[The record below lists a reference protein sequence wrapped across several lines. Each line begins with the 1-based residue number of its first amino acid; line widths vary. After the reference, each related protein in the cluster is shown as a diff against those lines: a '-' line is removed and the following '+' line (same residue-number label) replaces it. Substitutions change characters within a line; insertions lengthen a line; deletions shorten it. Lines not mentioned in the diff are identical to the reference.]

1 MDATLEGHLHR
12 RCGGHYAQA
21 VETVTIRLSGMSAKV
36 DRELFR
42 CDKCGDVQHTVE
54 QREAAERE
62 AVLTMRHD
70 HALLTGKEIR
80 QFRDA
85 LGLSAE
91 LLGGLLHG
99 LPRGIV
105 EGWEKGRYLQSP
117 TVDAMIRSL
126 ADPEE
131 RERRAAKAGLLL
143 PALPGAEG
151 TAPTGSA
158 VPTTPTPSLPAL
170 PAWAVAHAAA
180 VAATRAAER
189 ATAAAEAEAA
199 RVAADGIVTE
209 ETVATEATEVSAPVE
224 MATGDA
230 PVDAARDDEPPA
242 DDDLVADDAEDGDT
256 DTAEAPGAVV
266 AE

>member
-12 RCGGHYAQA
+12 RCGGRYAQA

-91 LLGGLLHG
+91 QLGGLLHG
-99 LPRGIV
+99 MPRGIV

-131 RERRAAKAGLLL
+131 RETRAAKAGLVL
-143 PALPGAEG
+143 PPLPGPIEG
-151 TAPTGSA
+151 APPAPAMPEWAATAM
-158 VPTTPTPSLPAL
+158 
-170 PAWAVAHAAA
+170 AAA
-180 VAATRAAER
+180 AARRAALED
-189 ATAAAEAEAA
+189 AAPQ
-199 RVAADGIVTE
+199 VAAD
-209 ETVATEATEVSAPVE
+209 AP
-224 MATGDA
+224 ADA
-230 PVDAARDDEPPA
+230 PHASAATPASGDTDAAD
-242 DDDLVADDAEDGDT
+242 DT
-256 DTAEAPGAVV
+256 DTADDTGVTDALADAPADVTG
-266 AE
+266 